1 MLRVEGIYIMAK
13 KKQRKVAKKAVP
25 KEEVAFRTDEE
36 LKKAEAY
43 LGSAVRTLPLPQ
55 SFFITSILGLII
67 AAFLT
72 LSRKLDPTWGFA
84 FCLVFVMMFIASFVT
99 IHPKEEYHK

>member
-1 MLRVEGIYIMAK
+1 MAK
-13 KKQRKVAKKAVP
+13 KRRKQTKKSP
-25 KEEVAFRTDEE
+25 KEAPFRTDEE

-43 LGSAVRTLPLPQ
+43 LGSAVHTLPLPQ

-72 LSRKLDPTWGFA
+72 LSGKLNPTWGFA

>member
-1 MLRVEGIYIMAK
+1 MTK
-13 KKQRKVAKKAVP
+13 KRGKRTKKASA
-25 KEEVAFRTDEE
+25 KEAPFRTDEE

-72 LSRKLDPTWGFA
+72 LSGKLDPTWGFA